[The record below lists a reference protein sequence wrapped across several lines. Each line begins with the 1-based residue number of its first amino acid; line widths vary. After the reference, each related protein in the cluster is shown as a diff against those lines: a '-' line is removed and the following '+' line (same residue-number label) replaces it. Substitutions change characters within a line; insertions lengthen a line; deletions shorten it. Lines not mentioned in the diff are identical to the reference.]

1 MTRITV
7 PASATIDLYD
17 VLAELDDD
25 DMIEEL
31 VQRGYK
37 VDGKADVEIEEEFK
51 KSIRAL
57 HRSFVASTPEQF
69 QADLKA
75 FFLKEIDEYVR

>member
-17 VLAELDDD
+17 VLTELDDD

-31 VQRGYK
+31 VARGYK
-37 VDGKADVEIEEEFK
+37 VDGKAEDEIK
-51 KSIRAL
+51 DSIRDL
-57 HRSFVASTPEQF
+57 HRSYIASTPEQF
-69 QADLKA
+69 HADLKA
-75 FFLKEIDEYVR
+75 FFLKELDEYVR